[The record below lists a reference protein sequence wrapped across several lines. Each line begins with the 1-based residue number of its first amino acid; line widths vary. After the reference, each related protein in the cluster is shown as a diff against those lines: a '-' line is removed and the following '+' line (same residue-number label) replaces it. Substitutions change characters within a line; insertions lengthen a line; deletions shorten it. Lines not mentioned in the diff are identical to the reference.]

1 LISLADHSLNPDQGR
16 RPTVTSPPGPERITR
31 SRHHSFKPD
40 PTLNGA
46 TAATTRDRGPTGRTR
61 PHISD
66 PDAAMTAPA
75 VDKITL
81 QVTLTRDDYARYVA
95 IANRRNASWSNV
107 AWYAGALFAA
117 VPLAL
122 FFESLGRGLAAASA
136 DAALI
141 GKFSLFA
148 FLFGGL
154 TMQLLVLI
162 LRRLAMRRYVA
173 VTLNP
178 LEPKQ
183 VVFDTIGVTM
193 TGGISEYR
201 WRWAAISGLTAQR
214 DLLVLW
220 IGSFAV
226 IVPGRSFDSA
236 AARDAAIAFI
246 RARKSDA
253 ASAAPTPAA

>member
-1 LISLADHSLNPDQGR
+1 
-16 RPTVTSPPGPERITR
+16 
-31 SRHHSFKPD
+31 
-40 PTLNGA
+40 
-46 TAATTRDRGPTGRTR
+46 
-61 PHISD
+61 
-66 PDAAMTAPA
+66 MTAPA

-117 VPLAL
+117 VPLAF

-214 DLLVLW
+214 GLLVLW